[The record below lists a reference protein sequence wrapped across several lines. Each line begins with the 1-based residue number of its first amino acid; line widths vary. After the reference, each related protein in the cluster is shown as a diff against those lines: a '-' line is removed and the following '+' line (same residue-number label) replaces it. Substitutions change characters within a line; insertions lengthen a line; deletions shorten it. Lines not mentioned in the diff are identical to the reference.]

1 VHIHVNGLMI
11 KNKRASDGLTRTAE
25 HMPFTANTLRACVVA
40 LESTGSPLP
49 SFEDG
54 YREWQKAKG
63 GAWTVPVADAI
74 AGMEEVLNK

>member
-1 VHIHVNGLMI
+1 MHIHVNGLMI

-25 HMPFTANTLRACVVA
+25 HMPYTTSALQACVMT
-40 LESTGSPLP
+40 LESTGAPLP
-49 SFEDG
+49 AFKDG
-54 YREWQKAKG
+54 YREWQNAKG